1 VLGEAGILSLV
12 GSRLATLRPSEL
24 PSRKAFVLPIAPVL
38 MPLKAQVLP
47 AANVLIN
54 ALWILEH

>member
-1 VLGEAGILSLV
+1 MLGEAGILSLA